1 MMRRK
6 RKRILPRRSRL
17 VGGSKRMYNNEK
29 VRGIYIHL
37 WDNRSTDQQK
47 SAAKSDVNGNHSD
60 GRIFINFGKGM
71 VSAYLI
77 RVLEI
82 STNSDCHGRR
92 RGEI

>member
-6 RKRILPRRSRL
+6 RKRISPRRSRL

-29 VRGIYIHL
+29 VRGIYTHL
-37 WDNRSTDQQK
+37 WNNRSTDQQK
-47 SAAKSDVNGNHSD
+47 SAANSDVNGNHSE
-60 GRIFINFGKGM
+60 GRIIFIFGKGM

-77 RVLEI
+77 RILEI
-82 STNSDCHGRR
+82 STNRDCHGRR